1 MTLLQQKTPNVTYNK
16 CQKVEIINNVAI
28 IYPLNIVSF
37 SAYILLIIDVTVFV
51 VTCDMTELHIYDMYN
66 FVMASPCSTTL

>member
-1 MTLLQQKTPNVTYNK
+1 MTQLQQKTPNVTYNK
-16 CQKVEIINNVAI
+16 CQKVETINNVAI

-51 VTCDMTELHIYDMYN
+51 VTCDMTYVATYN
-66 FVMASPCSTTL
+66 I

>member
-51 VTCDMTELHIYDMYN
+51 VTCDMT
-66 FVMASPCSTTL
+66 